1 MRYDQTFLLSRL
13 APIFWPLPSASIKTI
28 HARPGIKA
36 LIWSSVD
43 VVQPQEFLSLWIIT
57 FETDERIPIAESI
70 KDEQRVYEHYLRDI
84 VHQLQIVR

>member
-1 MRYDQTFLLSRL
+1 M
-13 APIFWPLPSASIKTI
+13 
-28 HARPGIKA
+28 
-36 LIWSSVD
+36 
-43 VVQPQEFLSLWIIT
+43 VQPQEFLSLWIIA